1 MITLKESLSYKTA
14 ASIPDMINV
23 FFFFC
28 FVFNFLIEYEADL
41 NVKKCHT
48 EDANLPPL

>member
-23 FFFFC
+23 FFFF
-28 FVFNFLIEYEADL
+28 FYFLIEYEADL